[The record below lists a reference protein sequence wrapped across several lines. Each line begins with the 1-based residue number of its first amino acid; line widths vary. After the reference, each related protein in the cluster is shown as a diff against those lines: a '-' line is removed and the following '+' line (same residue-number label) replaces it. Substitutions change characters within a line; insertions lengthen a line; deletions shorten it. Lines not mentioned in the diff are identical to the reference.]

1 MQGRDLSAAL
11 RRGDRVYATC
21 ITSPSARW
29 PAMVASLGVDFVFI
43 DTEHIPLDR
52 ETVAWMC
59 QTYRALGLAAVV
71 RVPRPDPYQ
80 ACVALDGGASGV
92 VFPYVERV
100 AEVRAL
106 RGAVKMRPLK
116 GQRLQEALESGVID
130 PEVAEYVARMN
141 RDNVMFVNIESQ
153 TALDALDDILAVPDI
168 DALLIGPHDLSI
180 NLGVPEQ
187 YDHPRFKAA
196 VSMVIRKAR
205 ARHVGAGLHF
215 SWGLEPQLEWARE
228 GANLII
234 HSSDVKAAGDALTAD
249 FRRFREVLGDS
260 LRNSGAATMVDEPI

>member
-1 MQGRDLSAAL
+1 MVGRDLSAAL

-43 DTEHIPLDR
+43 DTEHIPLGR

-59 QTYRALGLAAVV
+59 QTYRAMGLAPVV

-100 AEVRAL
+100 TEVRAL

-116 GQRLQEALESGVID
+116 GQRLQEALEAGVID
-130 PEVAEYVARMN
+130 PDVANYVARMN

-153 TALDALDDILAVPDI
+153 AALDALDDILDVPDI

-205 ARHVGAGLHF
+205 ARRVGAGLHF
-215 SWGLEPQLEWARE
+215 SWGVEPQLAWARE

-234 HSSDVKAAGDALTAD
+234 HSSDVKAAGDALGAD
-249 FRRFREVLGDS
+249 FRTFREVLGDKPKQ
-260 LRNSGAATMVDEPI
+260 GAGPAYPEEAI